1 MSSNPVAAA
10 DGPDEELELSLPWP
24 CWRVADGDDDDDD
37 DVVMHLQPVDVRAI
51 KRQACANAPQRT
63 VLSRAK
69 GGWRYSIGRLL
80 QATLYAHYLRCA
92 SSFCRSVI
100 FAVSFALGSED
111 WLEFGDRR

>member
-10 DGPDEELELSLPWP
+10 DGLDEELELHLPWP
-24 CWRVADGDDDDDD
+24 CWRVADGDDDE
-37 DVVMHLQPVDVRAI
+37 DVVMHLQQVDVRAI
-51 KRQACANAPQRT
+51 RRQACVNAPEGT
-63 VLSRAK
+63 VQSRAK

-111 WLEFGDRR
+111 CLEFGDWR